1 MPYCSATALIVY
13 VLGLRFITTG
23 FQMLDIRCRVR
34 CFGSGTC
41 RHRVSK
47 LTSWHPT
54 SDTYSYSNPIATRGF
69 SEFIFEYCRS
79 SSFVSSEI
87 TFGSVTCT
95 STN

>member
-1 MPYCSATALIVY
+1 MASRTIGPFKENLKQSKYN
-13 VLGLRFITTG
+13 RF
-23 FQMLDIRCRVR
+23 
-34 CFGSGTC
+34 
-41 RHRVSK
+41 
-47 LTSWHPT
+47 
-54 SDTYSYSNPIATRGF
+54 YSSPISTRGF